1 MPEETMTAQT
11 AADRDALIAREMAA
25 FAAPLRAASVAID
38 DAYAAALR
46 GVQTID
52 ARLEAGYHFRAA
64 DGRLLTTL
72 EEVVRALQ
80 ADGLKVAD
88 GGKVA

>member
-1 MPEETMTAQT
+1 MTNA
-11 AADRDALIAREMAA
+11 RDALIAREMAA
-25 FAAPLRAASVAID
+25 FATPLRAASAATAKPSIVID

-46 GVQTID
+46 GVQAID

-80 ADGLKVAD
+80 AGSLKVAD
-88 GGKVA
+88 GRKVADE